1 MSRLA
6 KVSKYRHTNATP
18 MKSEKTFRD
27 LKVNNLIWDCSD
39 LIAANSKYFA
49 FCWAGA
55 GAGKLVVKRI
65 DEPHKSLPNPPNIN
79 GHTGQIIDWKFHP
92 FHESLLVTGSE
103 DCTIKV
109 WNIPEGGLTEDMQ
122 EAMVTHTG
130 HGKKVGV
137 LSWHPSAEHVLATA
151 SMDHT
156 IKLWDIEKGERQTI
170 SLHTDQ
176 IASVNWNLDG
186 SLINTTSKDKKL
198 RIIDPRSGK
207 VVSESPAH
215 EGTKT
220 QRSVWAKRRN
230 QIVTTGFSKK
240 HERQMMVWDV
250 NNMASPLHVEDID
263 SQSGVLMPFIDEDTN
278 MLYVGGKGDGNIRYY
293 ELWDEATP
301 ITELDC
307 FSSSTPA
314 KGLCL
319 VPKTAL
325 DIKSCEVARIMKL
338 ETTAAIPISFKL
350 PRKTA
355 ATEFQEDVY
364 PPTFSSSPAIT
375 AADFFKGENAQP
387 KLTDM
392 KPYWEGT
399 AEEKSAAAST
409 LTMTSEKLITDDDIA
424 EAEKKVAEAE
434 KALET
439 AKKDLETLK
448 EKKAAQ

>member
-18 MKSEKTFRD
+18 QKSEKTFRD

-39 LIAANSKYFA
+39 LIACNTKFMA

-55 GAGKLVVKRI
+55 GAGKLVVKPL
-65 DEPHKSLPNPPNIN
+65 DKPEKSAPNPPNIC
-79 GHTGQIIDWKFHP
+79 GHKGQIIDWKFHP
-92 FHESLLVTGSE
+92 YHQNLLVTGSE

-109 WNIPEGGLTEDMQ
+109 WNLPEGGLTEDMTDP
-122 EAMVTHTG
+122 MVTHQG
-130 HGKKVGV
+130 HGKKVGI

-151 SMDHT
+151 AMDHT
-156 IKLWDIEKGERQTI
+156 VKLWDIENGERGTI
-170 SLHTDQ
+170 TCHTDQ
-176 IASVNWNLDG
+176 ISSVNWNLDG
-186 SLINTTSKDKKL
+186 SLINTTSKDKKV
-198 RIIDPRSGK
+198 RIIDPRTGN
-207 VVSESPAH
+207 VVQEVPGH

-250 NNMASPLHVEDID
+250 NNMATPLHVEDID
-263 SQSGVLMPFIDEDTN
+263 SQSGVLMPFVDEDTN

-293 ELWDEATP
+293 ELWNESTP

-325 DIKSCEVARIMKL
+325 DIKSCEVSRVMKL
-338 ETTAAIPISFKL
+338 ETTACIPISFKL

-364 PPTFSSSPAIT
+364 PPTFSSTPSMT
-375 AADFFKGENAQP
+375 AADYFKGENAEP
-387 KLTDM
+387 KLTNM
-392 KPYWEGT
+392 RPYWEGT
-399 AEEKSAAAST
+399 VEAEAST
-409 LTMTSEKLITDDDIA
+409 ATLKMSSAKLITETDIA
-424 EAEKKVAEAE
+424 DAEKKVTDAE
-434 KALET
+434 KALEA
-439 AKKDLETLK
+439 AKEELQALK
-448 EKKAAQ
+448 EKKDSQ

>member
-6 KVSKYRHTNATP
+6 KVSKYRHTQASPNKAE
-18 MKSEKTFRD
+18 MTFRD

-39 LIAANSKYFA
+39 LIAANTRYMA

-55 GAGKLVVKRI
+55 GAGKLVVKPI
-65 DEPHKSLPNPPNIN
+65 DKPEKSNPNPPNIC

-103 DCTIKV
+103 DCTIRV
-109 WNIPEGGLTEDMQ
+109 WNIPEGGLTEDLTD
-122 EAMVTHTG
+122 AMVTHTG
-130 HGKKVGV
+130 HGKKVGI

-170 SLHTDQ
+170 TCHTDQ

-198 RIIDPRSGK
+198 RIIDPRSGD
-207 VVSESPAH
+207 VVMETVAH

-220 QRSVWAKRRN
+220 QRSVWAKRRD

-240 HERQMMVWDV
+240 HERQLMVWDV
-250 NNMASPLHVEDID
+250 KNMSSPLHVEDID

-307 FSSSTPA
+307 FSSSVPA

-325 DIKSCEVARIMKL
+325 DIKSCELARIMKL
-338 ETTAAIPISFKL
+338 EVNACVPISFKL

-355 ATEFQEDVY
+355 ANEFQDDVY
-364 PPTFSSSPAIT
+364 PATFSSTPAIT
-375 AADFFKGENAQP
+375 AADYFKGDNAAP

-399 AEEKSAAAST
+399 AEERSAAPSI
-409 LTMTSEKLITDDDIA
+409 LSMTSEKLVTEADVAD
-424 EAEKKVAEAE
+424 AEKKVADAE
-434 KALET
+434 KALEA
-439 AKKDLETLK
+439 AKAELEALK
-448 EKKAAQ
+448 EKMASQ